1 MTATARSRTG
11 DHEPDD
17 PDVIDLVDPVE
28 TVDEILD
35 LTDRRRILLHTL
47 FGVAVPPSAADAVF
61 R

>member
-11 DHEPDD
+11 FRESDD
-17 PDVIDLVDPVE
+17 PDVVDLVE
-28 TVDEILD
+28 TVDEIID